1 MTEDRDVERWITG
14 EAPPA
19 GDERELSPLAS
30 ALADLERE
38 PAAELADGET
48 ERLYAAILARAR
60 RDARRRALVGRTV
73 VLVGT
78 AAAALLVAVADRS
91 IVRPPPPVV
100 RPPDVAPHRV
110 RFVLDTPNGRVRFDL
125 TVPSEQDRGGKG
137 ER

>member
-14 EAPPA
+14 EAPQA

-38 PAAELADGET
+38 SAPELAAAEA
-48 ERLYAAILARAR
+48 ERLYAAILARAQ
-60 RDARRRALVGRTV
+60 RDAERRALVRRTL
-73 VLVGT
+73 VLVGA
-78 AAAALLVAVADRS
+78 AAAALMVAVADRS
-91 IVRPPPPVV
+91 IVGPPQPVT

-125 TVPSEQDRGGKG
+125 TVPSEQDRDGRG